1 MVMSSIRPSVFPPAS
16 WPRAGRVAAAVTLVL
31 AAALPLVSHL
41 IQPTFL
47 VTEDF
52 LDWAA
57 TEPGTAELTKFLD
70 VLVLPL
76 LFGTGLVYVL
86 LSRHGAP
93 RLAVTGG
100 GLLGCGLVGLSVV
113 EGHEALAVSLAA
125 DPRVDRASL
134 VAAVDQTGSAAALLA
149 LALLVVGGVVGTIT
163 LAVALA
169 RSGAVPRWVAALVP
183 LPILID
189 TVLNESLGVGP
200 HWLAHA
206 VALVVACLLAA
217 LVLTAGRAVDEVAAP

>member
-1 MVMSSIRPSVFPPAS
+1 MVMSSTRPSVFPPAS
-16 WPRAGRVAAAVTLVL
+16 WPRAGRVASAVTLVL

-134 VAAVDQTGSAAALLA
+134 AAAVDQTGSAAALLA
-149 LALLVVGGVVGTIT
+149 LALLVVGVVVGTIT

-169 RSGAVPRWVAALVP
+169 RSGALPRWVAALVP

-189 TVLNESLGVGP
+189 TVLNETLGIGP

-217 LVLTAGRAVDEVAAP
+217 LALTAGRAVDEVAAP